1 MARTKMTEEQKAQR
15 KLEKKAEKQ
24 ALRDAEWNAKKA
36 EWARQAEESRTQI
49 LESFDPIFRAKFEKA
64 YEYAINSSNDFFK
77 DVAGKWLKYGK
88 LSEKQMQ
95 VLIDAT
101 ARDMKKAAVAEVIED
116 WFEVGKRAEIKVD
129 VLKIEQVAVE
139 EVYAGVT
146 TKISMKNRSGIF
158 FTVKTNAAKLISI
171 FSESLEKGIQA
182 NLSATVKWHFQDSD
196 TVILTSRGM
205 KVELAN
211 V

>member
-1 MARTKMTEEQKAQR
+1 MARQKMTEEQKAQR

-36 EWARQAEESRTQI
+36 EWARQAEESRLSI
-49 LESFDPIFRAKFEKA
+49 LETLDPSFREKFEKA
-64 YEYAINSSNDFFK
+64 YQYASTSANEFFR
-77 DVAGKWLKYGK
+77 DIANKWLKYGK
-88 LSEKQMQ
+88 LSEKQMR

-101 ARDMKKAAVAEVIED
+101 ARDMKKVAVAEVIED

-139 EVYAGVT
+139 DGYGGTT
-146 TKISMKNRSGIF
+146 TKISMKNRAGIF
-158 FTVKTNAAKLISI
+158 FTVKTNASKLINA
-171 FSESLEKGIQA
+171 FSEIMEKGIQA

-205 KVELAN
+205 KVESVN